1 LSCGQAPAR
10 ACYTHYGIGKSGRLL
25 KLVCLEVDEKQAGSP
40 LKSRPLSAVLGAMDG
55 ECLIEDDESGRDS
68 ARRRRL
74 GRAVLLVVLLAG
86 VIVLYFRVTAA
97 QKPPERRGLK
107 LLDTVA
113 HVPTSSFKTF
123 ELLLPCSGTLSIE
136 IVAEEDNYLSVFLV
150 APEELAKMKARQTFA
165 HLEGFDGNLSA
176 KYRRSA
182 RLSPGRYCLVLMD
195 KTPGRLNASRAD
207 AQVSVRLSELK

>member
-1 LSCGQAPAR
+1 
-10 ACYTHYGIGKSGRLL
+10 
-25 KLVCLEVDEKQAGSP
+25 
-40 LKSRPLSAVLGAMDG
+40 MDG

-113 HVPTSSFKTF
+113 HVPTASFKTF

-182 RLSPGRYCLVLMD
+182 RLLPGRYCLVLMD

-207 AQVSVRLSELK
+207 AQVSVRLTDLK

>member
-1 LSCGQAPAR
+1 MF
-10 ACYTHYGIGKSGRLL
+10 
-25 KLVCLEVDEKQAGSP
+25 D
-40 LKSRPLSAVLGAMDG
+40 
-55 ECLIEDDESGRDS
+55 
-68 ARRRRL
+68 RRRRVRPGFRQAQAGP
-74 GRAVLLVVLLAG
+74 GRPARRASGWRHRPLLS
-86 VIVLYFRVTAA
+86 RHRR
-97 QKPPERRGLK
+97 PEAPREAGLK

-123 ELLLPCSGTLSIE
+123 ELLLPCSGTMSIE

-195 KTPGRLNASRAD
+195 KSPGRLNASRAD
-207 AQVSVRLSELK
+207 AQISVRLTDLK